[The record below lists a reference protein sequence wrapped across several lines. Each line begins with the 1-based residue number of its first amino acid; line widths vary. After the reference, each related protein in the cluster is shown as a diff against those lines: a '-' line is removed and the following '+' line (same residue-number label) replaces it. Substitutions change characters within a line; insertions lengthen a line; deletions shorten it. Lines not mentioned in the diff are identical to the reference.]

1 METGALT
8 TSSACPQ
15 STLTSAETKPTPG
28 LPSTKA
34 SSNDYNIFSDFWNQK
49 NQGLLKKKEQQ
60 VHHQLLLQQ
69 QHMMQLQQHHHS
81 FPSPITP
88 TYDKKVF
95 SSPSSSCRFDGASSN
110 GSSASNQHITEVSS
124 NVSLYSS
131 PTSSSASTPS
141 SASSYQRHG
150 YGQFPFNDI
159 YGSSGSFLSSSY
171 AAAAA
176 LGTSHHDITR
186 SCSALPSPT
195 IYPPTPPP
203 STPWI
208 HPAWFGSMES
218 AGSYNMKTPKTNP
231 FDN

>member
-1 METGALT
+1 M
-8 TSSACPQ
+8 SQ
-15 STLTSAETKPTPG
+15 G
-28 LPSTKA
+28 L
-34 SSNDYNIFSDFWNQK
+34 
-49 NQGLLKKKEQQ
+49 LLKKKEQHIQ
-60 VHHQLLLQQ
+60 HQL
-69 QHMMQLQQHHHS
+69 MLQQHHHS

-95 SSPSSSCRFDGASSN
+95 SSPSSSCRFEGGASSN
-110 GSSASNQHITEVSS
+110 GSSASNPHQHATEVSS
-124 NVSLYSS
+124 NASLYSS
-131 PTSSSASTPS
+131 PSSSTASTPGS
-141 SASSYQRHG
+141 SSSNQRHN
-150 YGQFPFNDI
+150 YGSYPFDV

-176 LGTSHHDITR
+176 LGTSHHDLTR
-186 SCSALPSPT
+186 SSCSALPSPT

-218 AGSYNMKTPKTNP
+218 AGYVKTPKTNP

>member
-1 METGALT
+1 M
-8 TSSACPQ
+8 SH
-15 STLTSAETKPTPG
+15 G
-28 LPSTKA
+28 L
-34 SSNDYNIFSDFWNQK
+34 
-49 NQGLLKKKEQQ
+49 LLKKKEQHLQ
-60 VHHQLLLQQ
+60 HQLMLQQ
-69 QHMMQLQQHHHS
+69 QQQMSQLQQHHHS

-95 SSPSSSCRFDGASSN
+95 SSPSSSCRFDGVSSN
-110 GSSASNQHITEVSS
+110 GSSASNQHPTEVSS
-124 NVSLYSS
+124 NTSLYSS
-131 PTSSSASTPS
+131 PSSSSASTPS
-141 SASSYQRHG
+141 STSSNRHS
-150 YGQFPFNDI
+150 YGQFPFNDV

-176 LGTSHHDITR
+176 LGTSHHDLTR

-218 AGSYNMKTPKTNP
+218 TGYMKTPKTNP